1 MPGLDQ
7 RKISSQKSQFMT
19 PHETANDRD
28 SSFMTVVSSEKLQE
42 YFPSQSMN
50 QTVQLVRDKLNKIQS
65 SAEVSVAGASKKARV
80 DNRRRI

>member
-7 RKISSQKSQFMT
+7 RQISSQKSQFMT

-28 SSFMTVVSSEKLQE
+28 SSFMTVVSSEKE

-65 SAEVSVAGASKKARV
+65 SAEVSDAGASKKARV